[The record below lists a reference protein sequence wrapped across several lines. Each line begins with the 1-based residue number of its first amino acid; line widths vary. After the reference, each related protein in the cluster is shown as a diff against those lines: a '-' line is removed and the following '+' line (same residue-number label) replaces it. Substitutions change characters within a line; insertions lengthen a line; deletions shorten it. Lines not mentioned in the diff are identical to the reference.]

1 MLEVSRAT
9 AEDNLG
15 LRLARGAY
23 FFLADVPIERF
34 FCFVE
39 ENANA
44 MKRNVQLTV
53 KKRTQWNDA
62 CACMNVPPQEKIL
75 S

>member
-34 FCFVE
+34 FVLL
-39 ENANA
+39 
-44 MKRNVQLTV
+44 KRMQM
-53 KKRTQWNDA
+53 R
-62 CACMNVPPQEKIL
+62 
-75 S
+75 